1 MTVLGADLKLNLR
14 CRLLSLHLLESVLP
28 AAKELPDTDHLLQ
41 VRTPVVAIKN
51 L

>member
-1 MTVLGADLKLNLR
+1 MLGADLKLNLR

-41 VRTPVVAIKN
+41 VRAHLSSLQGV
-51 L
+51 